1 MFASGDVRIARAA
14 LAEAVGRIELGPGD
28 ELADL
33 RQTDI
38 GCDRKDGRAEAPS
51 LYRTVLE
58 TNHERTYPMDEL
70 KVVNRSLHLLV
81 LLYLLEVDTIIGKQY
96 AQYGGEEPY
105 WQLKQLEQLIISHE
119 IEVELKPTF
128 TKTPTV
134 EQVESAA
141 KKLRLQFYTVL
152 DVLQAIGQSC
162 VLLEDLYIF
171 NLLEVDTIIGKQY
184 AQYGGEEPYW
194 QLKQLEQLIISHEIE
209 VELKPTFTK
218 TPTVEQ
224 VESAAKKLRLQFY
237 TVLDVLQAIGQS
249 CVLLEDLYIFN
260 VAECSG
266 NPLRFT
272 TPLSFANIKL
282 PRLENFTVG
291 SVAVNWPAFAD
302 LHALKYLKIEMPCRT
317 PRATETFASLVLKL
331 HEPVAAVEWLIDHKL
346 LQAVQLCRK
355 CEQPMRL
362 RKNVKETKDCCK
374 WVCTGLN

>member
-134 EQVESAA
+134 EQGTAQGTVFFRQLSQQQRSCACNFIPCWTYCRPSGNRVSCWRTCTYLTWQSAA
-141 KKLRLQFYTVL
+141 ATHCACKRT
-152 DVLQAIGQSC
+152 
-162 VLLEDLYIF
+162 
-171 NLLEVDTIIGKQY
+171 
-184 AQYGGEEPYW
+184 
-194 QLKQLEQLIISHEIE
+194 
-209 VELKPTFTK
+209 
-218 TPTVEQ
+218 
-224 VESAAKKLRLQFY
+224 R
-237 TVLDVLQAIGQS
+237 
-249 CVLLEDLYIFN
+249 
-260 VAECSG
+260 
-266 NPLRFT
+266 
-272 TPLSFANIKL
+272 
-282 PRLENFTVG
+282 
-291 SVAVNWPAFAD
+291 PA
-302 LHALKYLKIEMPCRT
+302 C
-317 PRATETFASLVLKL
+317 AS
-331 HEPVAAVEWLIDHKL
+331 
-346 LQAVQLCRK
+346 
-355 CEQPMRL
+355 
-362 RKNVKETKDCCK
+362 
-374 WVCTGLN
+374 